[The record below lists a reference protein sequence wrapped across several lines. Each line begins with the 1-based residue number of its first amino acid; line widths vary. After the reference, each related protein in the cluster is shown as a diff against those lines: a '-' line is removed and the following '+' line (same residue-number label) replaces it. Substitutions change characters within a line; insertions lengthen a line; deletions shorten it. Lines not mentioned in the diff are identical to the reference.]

1 MPSWRVKQRECERD
15 RETVSERKREIE
27 EKWRRGV
34 DKEQTTPT
42 LPFSQDLAVN
52 ELIFHPA
59 SAVNDWHF
67 PHAERG
73 PLKSGPSDRAPF
85 IFTWR
90 EHRTTGHNAMPRH
103 AARRT
108 LTCVWTRTQRGT
120 TGTAGETRTDWQ
132 GCYRWVQLHWNKRES
147 VQEAATS
154 CFSRKN
160 QSFILL

>member
-1 MPSWRVKQRECERD
+1 MWKRQRDSEWEKKRD
-15 RETVSERKREIE
+15 RKRNGEG
-27 EKWRRGV
+27 GV

-73 PLKSGPSDRAPF
+73 PLKSGPSDRDPF

-90 EHRTTGHNAMPRH
+90 EHRATGHNAMPRH

-108 LTCVWTRTQRGT
+108 LTCVWTWTQRGT
-120 TGTAGETRTDWQ
+120 TGTVGQERCGRTGRDAIAECSCTKTRGSLSRRQ
-132 GCYRWVQLHWNKRES
+132 PLPVL
-147 VQEAATS
+147 
-154 CFSRKN
+154 SRKN